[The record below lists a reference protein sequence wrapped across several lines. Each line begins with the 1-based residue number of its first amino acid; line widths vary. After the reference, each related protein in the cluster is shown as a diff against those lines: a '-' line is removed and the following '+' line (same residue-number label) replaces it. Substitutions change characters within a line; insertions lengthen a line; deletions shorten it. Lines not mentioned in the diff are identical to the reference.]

1 MLNLT
6 VVDFNLKF
14 RHFDQMFVMKFDLY
28 SAKTHC
34 MCWYQ
39 FLTCSAT
46 QGVCGKVDMAAW
58 HAILGVAMNVTSL
71 MQSGAEFLWRTLQ
84 RRQADVVNDMYM
96 CDQSRPTVDGHPWHS
111 LREGY

>member
-1 MLNLT
+1 MAMLNLT

-39 FLTCSAT
+39 CLTCSAV
-46 QGVCGKVDMAAW
+46 Q
-58 HAILGVAMNVTSL
+58 
-71 MQSGAEFLWRTLQ
+71 
-84 RRQADVVNDMYM
+84 
-96 CDQSRPTVDGHPWHS
+96 
-111 LREGY
+111 LREYVEKLIWLHGMLFWVWL

>member
-1 MLNLT
+1 
-6 VVDFNLKF
+6 
-14 RHFDQMFVMKFDLY
+14 
-28 SAKTHC
+28 
-34 MCWYQ
+34 
-39 FLTCSAT
+39 
-46 QGVCGKVDMAAW
+46 MAAW

-84 RRQADVVNDMYM
+84 RRQADGVNDMYM